1 MLYFRIQTYVSKD
14 VMDMTDQKQK
24 KGRVIFHIDMN
35 CFYASV
41 EIAYDPKLKGKPLA
55 IAGNPE
61 ERKGIIVT
69 SSYEARAKGVK
80 TTMPLWQAKRLCPEL
95 VVMRPNFDRYRTAS
109 AEMFKIL
116 AEITPYVQPVSID
129 EGYMDVTECQDPGNA
144 LDIAKK
150 LQKKIL
156 DELDL
161 PCSIGIA
168 PNKFLAKMA
177 SDMKKPL
184 GITVLRKR
192 ELPQL
197 LWPLPIE
204 EMYGVG
210 EKSAKKLHGIKIQT
224 IGDLAKKDVYQLKQV
239 LGING
244 ERLKNRAN
252 GMDTRPV
259 DPDAV
264 YDFKSIGSSQTLP
277 HDTVDET
284 ELRNLMHQLADN
296 VERRMKRKRAAGRS
310 VQLMIRYH
318 DRKTVTRSKKLQ
330 MYIDKKSDILQIA
343 NELLQKHWNLEPIR
357 LLGITLQDVEEKQNL
372 GQQLDLFTYEAAAK
386 KEKLYTVMDELSQK
400 YGKDTFKQWKEK
412 SHQKDQPRTS
422 FQKDF
427 LDDYRR

>member
-1 MLYFRIQTYVSKD
+1 MGISAR
-14 VMDMTDQKQK
+14 K

-41 EIAYDPKLKGKPLA
+41 EMAYNPKLKGKPLA

-80 TTMPLWQAKRLCPEL
+80 TTMTIWQARKLCPEL
-95 VVMRPNFDRYRTAS
+95 IVMKPNFDRYRQAS
-109 AEMFKIL
+109 KVIFKML
-116 AEITPYVQPVSID
+116 SDVTPYVQPVSID
-129 EGYMDVTECQDPGNA
+129 EGYMDVTETGN
-144 LDIAKK
+144 LGNPLEIARN
-150 LQKKIL
+150 LQQKIL
-156 DELDL
+156 DKLDI

-192 ELPQL
+192 EISKT
-197 LWPLPIE
+197 LWPLPVN

-210 EKSAKKLHGIKIQT
+210 EKTTEKLNSIHIKT
-224 IGDLAKKDVYQLKQV
+224 IGDLASKDVYELKQL

-252 GMDTRPV
+252 GIDTRPV
-259 DPDAV
+259 DPDAI

-277 HDTVDET
+277 EDTTDWNVIT
-284 ELRNLMHQLADN
+284 KLMNLLADN
-296 VERRMKRKRAAGRS
+296 VERRMKRKEAAGKS
-310 VQLMIRYH
+310 LQIMIRYH
-318 DRKTVTRSKKLQ
+318 DRKTITRSKKLQ
-330 MYIDKKSDILQIA
+330 NYIDSKSDILLIA
-343 NELLQKHWNLEPIR
+343 KELLQKHWNNDPIR
-357 LLGITLQDVEEKQNL
+357 LLGITVQDVEEKRNL
-372 GQQLDLFTYEAAAK
+372 GQQLDIFTFEEAVK
-386 KEKLYTVMDELSQK
+386 KEKLDSTIHLLSKK
-400 YGKDTFKQWKEK
+400 YGENTFKQLKKTENDD
-412 SHQKDQPRTS
+412 SEQPRTS

-427 LDDYRR
+427 LDDYKH